1 MDEPADLLD
10 EEITFKV
17 KISEVVFD
25 TNNKVCAV
33 HMKRLT
39 FISSHVAFDIRL
51 LMAVLPS

>member
-10 EEITFKV
+10 EEIKFKV